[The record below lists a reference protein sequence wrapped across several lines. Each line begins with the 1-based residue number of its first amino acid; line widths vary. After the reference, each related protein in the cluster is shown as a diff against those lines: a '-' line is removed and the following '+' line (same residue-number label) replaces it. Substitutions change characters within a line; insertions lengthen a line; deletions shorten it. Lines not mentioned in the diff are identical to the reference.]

1 MRRLA
6 ATPAPAPA
14 RDAGVS
20 LPEALVI
27 AAVVAVLSSLTVPL
41 VARSRDAG
49 RAWHA
54 TAYFAARFREMHQRA
69 IKGGASIGLVFDQV
83 DGRWTFRVCRD
94 RNGNGIRRFEI
105 RVGVDVCPEG
115 PHDVESILP
124 GAKVAVLPGIPGPE
138 GTASPTDAV
147 KFGASDIASFSS
159 AGSCTAGSIY
169 LQSRDGTQYAI
180 RVLGING
187 RTRMLRYDAIQRTW
201 IEV

>member
-1 MRRLA
+1 VKEGE
-6 ATPAPAPA
+6 
-14 RDAGVS
+14 DAGVS
-20 LPEALVI
+20 LTEALVV
-27 AAVVAVLSSLTVPL
+27 AAVIATLSTLTAPL

-54 TAYFAARFREMHQRA
+54 TAYFAARFREMHHRA
-69 IKGGASIGLVFDQV
+69 ITGGASVGLVFDQI

-94 RNGNGIRRFEI
+94 RNGNGIRRAEI
-105 RVGVDVCPEG
+105 KAGVDVCPEG
-115 PHDVESILP
+115 PHDIASILP
-124 GAKVAVLPGIPGPE
+124 GSRIAVLAGIPGPE

-169 LQSRDGTQYAI
+169 LQSLDGTQYAI

-187 RTRMLRYDAIQRTW
+187 RTRMLRYDPIQKKWT
-201 IEV
+201 EV